1 MSALLLRALLL
12 LAAPAGA
19 AGFEK
24 TTECPA
30 GTHRVSTG
38 NPYNPFKCVPDD
50 KEEKKGFGAVTGP
63 QGFKFRPK
71 CPRGSRPVSSG
82 EGALQQYRCVRASA
96 GDQEPDLSP
105 LSPAAELPEE
115 APGEGVAEDPM
126 TRGCPPGKRKVRTT
140 DPLRPFQCVSQAT
153 RVTRLGEDAYRK
165 WTTAGELS
173 FEYPRMFRPQDNWKD
188 EVPTLVF
195 TLDED
200 RGGKPVTITVSRVDH
215 DQPTFQDMDSAI
227 AKDKEW
233 QGAAD
238 GGSGRVGPSALPARF
253 TYVVGETRTAY
264 VPFGK
269 DTYYQLVYS
278 APVES
283 YEAYLP
289 AFNRMLKTLALL
301 KRKR

>member
-1 MSALLLRALLL
+1 MSALLL
-12 LAAPAGA
+12 LAALAGA

-30 GTHRVSTG
+30 GTHRVMTG
-38 NPYNPFKCVPDD
+38 NIYNPFKCEPDG

-71 CPRGSRPVSSG
+71 CPRGSRPVASG

-96 GDQEPDLSP
+96 GEQEPDLAP
-105 LSPAAELPEE
+105 LSPAAELPE
-115 APGEGVAEDPM
+115 ASAGEETPEDPL

-153 RVTRLGEDAYRK
+153 RVTALSEDAYRK
-165 WTTAGELS
+165 WVTAGELS

-188 EVPTLVF
+188 EVPTVVF

-233 QGAAD
+233 QGASD

-264 VPFGK
+264 VPAGK
-269 DTYYQLVYS
+269 DRYYQLVYS

-283 YEAYLP
+283 YELYLP

>member
-1 MSALLLRALLL
+1 MSALLL
-12 LAAPAGA
+12 LAALGLAGA
-19 AGFEK
+19 AGYEK
-24 TTECPA
+24 SAECPA
-30 GTHRVSTG
+30 GTHRVMTS
-38 NPYNPFKCVPDD
+38 NAFNPFQCLPDG

-82 EGALQQYRCVRASA
+82 EGSLQQYRCVRAAA
-96 GDQEPDLSP
+96 GEDEPELSP
-105 LSPAAELPEE
+105 LKSDAELPEE
-115 APGEGVAEDPM
+115 APGEAPPEDPL

-140 DPLRPFQCVSQAT
+140 DPLRPFQCVSQAS
-153 RVTRLGEDAYRK
+153 RVSSLGEDAYRR
-165 WTTAGELS
+165 WTTPGELS

-188 EVPTLVF
+188 EVPTVIF
-195 TLDED
+195 TLED
-200 RGGKPVTITVSRVDH
+200 NRGGKPVTITVSRMDH
-215 DQPTFQDMDSAI
+215 DQPAFLDMDAAI

-233 QGAAD
+233 QGASD

-278 APVES
+278 APSES
-283 YEAYLP
+283 YENFLP
-289 AFNRMLKTLALL
+289 AYNRVLKTLSLL

>member
-1 MSALLLRALLL
+1 MSLL
-12 LAAPAGA
+12 LAAALSLASA
-19 AGFEK
+19 AKLEK
-24 TTECPA
+24 TTECPE
-30 GTHRVSTG
+30 GTHRVMTSSV
-38 NPYNPFKCVPDD
+38 YAPFKCEKDG
-50 KEEKKGFGAVTGP
+50 KEAQKGFGAVSGP

-96 GDQEPDLSP
+96 GDPEPELAP
-105 LSPAAELPEE
+105 LNPSAELPEASAE
-115 APGEGVAEDPM
+115 DAPAEDPL

-153 RVTRLGEDAYRK
+153 RVTRLGDDAYRR
-165 WTTAGELS
+165 WTVPGELA
-173 FEYPRMFRPQDNWKD
+173 FEYPKLFRPQDNWKD

-200 RGGKPVTITVSRVDH
+200 RGGKPVTITLSRVDH
-215 DQPTFQDMDSAI
+215 DQPTYQDVDSAI

-238 GGSGRVGPSALPARF
+238 GGTGRVGPASIPARF

-264 VPFGK
+264 IPFGK
-269 DTYYQLVYS
+269 DAYYLVVYS
-278 APVES
+278 APSDS
-283 YEAYLP
+283 YESMLP
-289 AFNRMLKTLALL
+289 AFNRLLKTLVLL